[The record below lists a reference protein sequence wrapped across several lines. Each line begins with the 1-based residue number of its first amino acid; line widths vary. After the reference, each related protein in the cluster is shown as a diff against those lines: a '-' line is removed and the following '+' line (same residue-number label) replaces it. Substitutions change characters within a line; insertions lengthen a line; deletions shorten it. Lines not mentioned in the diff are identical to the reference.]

1 MANERTT
8 GQPLAATVGERL
20 GERAREGDTAGLDR
34 AQEVVEDLRGAGWQ
48 AGAGEA
54 RGRATGEG
62 HARPPEGADVAARA
76 GERTRP
82 GKPSAPIGWAVAA
95 GLGTW
100 VVVGMIARAFRR

>member
-8 GQPLAATVGERL
+8 GQPLAAIVGERL

-62 HARPPEGADVAARA
+62 RARPPGGADVAARA
-76 GERTRP
+76 GRP
-82 GKPSAPIGWAVAA
+82 GKPSPPIGWAVAA

-100 VVVGMIARAFRR
+100 VVAGIIGRAFRR